1 MQDRYWLYQR
11 NGIFYVQDR
20 STGKQESLRTR
31 DHTVAS
37 RLFSAKNQAFEQPA
51 LNISM
56 AKAYLSVKTPEM
68 AKRTWK
74 EVMEEIEQ
82 GYQGPTLLRW
92 RKVMISPPFQ
102 SLKKQP
108 LLETEAHHFLKVLRH
123 PAAGV
128 STNVQLRIL
137 HNRALAL
144 GWLLTSV
151 LSRAAW
157 PKVRYGKKRAIAWEE
172 HQQIVQREREIE
184 ADSENRL
191 FYEMLWETGGSQS
204 DIACLHNDNIDPV
217 ERRICYRRKK
227 REGHQN
233 NGAVLLIGVQ
243 MRAILDRLPKR
254 GFLFPR
260 LAQQPEVVRASKFR
274 KRCLGLGI
282 QGVTLHS
289 YRYAWAERAKEVGMP
304 LREAMAYLGHN
315 SKAIHQAYADKI
327 EVVTLPLEYYEEIR
341 RKKVVEF
348 HKQTEAASE
357 FIDAGVRAA

>member
-1 MQDRYWLYQR
+1 MHDRYWLYQR
-11 NGIFYVQDR
+11 NGVFYLQDR

-31 DHTVAS
+31 DQTVAK
-37 RLFSAKNQAFEQPA
+37 RLFNAKNQAFEQPA
-51 LNISM
+51 LNISI
-56 AKAYLSVKTPEM
+56 AKAYLSIKTPEM

-74 EVMEEIEQ
+74 EVMEEIEHR
-82 GYQGPTLLRW
+82 YQGPTLLRW
-92 RKVMISPPFQ
+92 RKVMISLPFQ

-108 LLETEAHHFLKVLRH
+108 LLETEAHHFLDVLRH
-123 PAAGV
+123 SAAGV

-144 GWLLTSV
+144 GWLLTPV

-157 PKVRYGKKRAIAWEE
+157 PKVRYRKKRAITWAE
-172 HQQIVQREREIE
+172 HLRIIEREREVE
-184 ADSENRL
+184 SDRENRL

-204 DIACLHNDNIDPV
+204 DIASLHNENIDWI

-227 REGHQN
+227 REGQVN
-233 NGAVLLIGVQ
+233 NGAVLLIGTH
-243 MRAILDRLPKR
+243 MKTILNELPKI

-274 KRCLGLGI
+274 KRCLSLGI

-327 EVVTLPLEYYEEIR
+327 EVVTLPLEYYEEVR
-341 RKKVVEF
+341 RKKVIEF
-348 HKQTEAASE
+348 KRQTEAA
-357 FIDAGVRAA
+357 